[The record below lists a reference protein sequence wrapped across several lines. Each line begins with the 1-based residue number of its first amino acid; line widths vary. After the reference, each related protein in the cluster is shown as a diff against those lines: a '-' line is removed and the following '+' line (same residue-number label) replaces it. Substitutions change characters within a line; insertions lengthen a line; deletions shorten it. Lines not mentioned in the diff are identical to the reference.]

1 MTEFDFDTLADKC
14 LINKTS
20 NFQESLSAID
30 KLEAETSPDKFIKVL
45 NHFFII
51 SNDYN
56 VINYILKKMNK
67 YKSKEFVSVLV
78 DTLILKDNF
87 KNKIKDTEIQ
97 TQIRVN
103 AAKLLANI
111 KDTSA
116 VNSLLYCLN
125 NKQENYK
132 LRLSCAE
139 SLGKIGDRYAVL
151 PLSEILNDENEN
163 SLYLKESA
171 AFALGMIGDKK
182 AVDSLVG
189 ILEAKQGIIDKFT
202 FLKERAIEA
211 LSKINVNNDRVFNA
225 LKASLKDDSVQVRI
239 NAVEALSNLDDE
251 RVAGLLYSSLSDKSE
266 DVVKNAI
273 IALFNIN
280 GEKILY
286 EVMNDSSLPE
296 HTKIIIGDVI
306 RELEETAEEDDDSEN
321 T

>member
-1 MTEFDFDTLADKC
+1 MTEFDFDTVANEC
-14 LINKTS
+14 LINKAD

-30 KLEAETSPDKFIKVL
+30 KLEAEISPDKFSKIL
-45 NHFFII
+45 NYFFII

-56 VINYILKKMNK
+56 VINHILKKMNK
-67 YKSKEFVSVLV
+67 HRSKEFVSVLV
-78 DTLILKDNF
+78 DALILKDNF
-87 KNKIKDTEIQ
+87 KNKIQDTEIQ

-103 AAKLLANI
+103 VAKLLANI

-139 SLGKIGDRYAVL
+139 ALGKIGDRYAVL

-163 SLYLKESA
+163 SVYLKESA
-171 AFALGMIGDKK
+171 AFALGMIGDTK

-211 LSKINVNNDRVFNA
+211 LSRINFNSDRVFNA
-225 LKASLKDDSVQVRI
+225 LKASLKDDSVQVRV

-251 RVAGLLYSSLSDKSE
+251 RVSGLLYGSLSDKSE
-266 DVVKNAI
+266 DVVKNVI

-286 EVMNDSSLPE
+286 EILNDYSLPE
-296 HTKIIIGDVI
+296 HTQKIIRDVI
-306 RELEETAEEDDDSEN
+306 KEVEEAADEEE
-321 T
+321 